1 MMSHPTIQLWT
12 KFGPNQ
18 LKNGKVIAF
27 LVFFGGSAG
36 SGAAAPLPVWRA
48 ASSLYFEVVIP
59 WGVTTQNFK
68 PLPWKMA
75 EKKQNEYAE
84 PFEKLTFNLICILS
98 LWNYIGRPMKELRYF
113 HETSHLKYLC
123 LQKHTAKKIFE
134 KKNHFFKSYP
144 IFNF

>member
-1 MMSHPTIQLWT
+1 MGAILRMAPPEMAPRRHVRRRSVPA
-12 KFGPNQ
+12 KFHHDVPSQDPASDQIGPNQ

-27 LVFFGGSAG
+27 LVFGGGAG

-59 WGVTTQNFK
+59 LGITTQNFK

-98 LWNYIGRPMKELRYF
+98 
-113 HETSHLKYLC
+113 
-123 LQKHTAKKIFE
+123 
-134 KKNHFFKSYP
+134 
-144 IFNF
+144 

>member
-1 MMSHPTIQLWT
+1 MGAILRVARPEMAPRRHVRRRSIAATFHHDIPFQDPASDQIGAKSVEKRQSYCIFSV
-12 KFGPNQ
+12 FGS
-18 LKNGKVIAF
+18 G
-27 LVFFGGSAG
+27 AG

-98 LWNYIGRPMKELRYF
+98 
-113 HETSHLKYLC
+113 
-123 LQKHTAKKIFE
+123 
-134 KKNHFFKSYP
+134 
-144 IFNF
+144 